1 MISRRAIRE
10 HVFVLLFQSMFN
22 DQDEMPEIVKNYFE
36 VLEKP
41 LDDESTEYIRSRF
54 LKVLELKDELDGR
67 IEENSTGW
75 KLGRIGKVEL
85 AILRLAVFEIC
96 YDDDIPDKV
105 AINEAVELAKKYGQ
119 EQAGSFVNGVL
130 AKFA

>member
-67 IEENSTGW
+67 IEENSNGW
-75 KLGRIGKVEL
+75 KLGQIGKEEL
-85 AILRLAVFEIC
+85 AILRLAEFEIC